1 MTHLLSTPPYEP
13 LNVELL
19 DGDDALPNKVKFIAT

>member
-1 MTHLLSTPPYEP
+1 M

-19 DGDDALPNKVKFIAT
+19 DGDDTEVPVGALRGEYSGATGLDG